1 MFYPS
6 QGAHRRVGAGN
17 GRQPRT
23 STRPQRTTGVVDRT
37 DRVRGRGSTL
47 SQPPVTAQQAN
58 PIRRTLREHR
68 VTVPP
73 TTFEYHDANGTR
85 VAVRLT
91 PIGNQRRSTYVSY
104 VVRGAYQHERYT
116 GSLFITDDDGR
127 YETFAPWVRQRVLRG
142 ERQHV
147 GRTLWYADW
156 TVTTT
161 AGAGVNVTKGWHEW
175 RPWLDGGGLVIIDE
189 QVDGRH
195 TEQWQ
200 HTYERT
206 MVFDAIW
213 SVALRTGVVR

>member
-1 MFYPS
+1 MLFRMK
-6 QGAHRRVGAGN
+6 GDH
-17 GRQPRT
+17 
-23 STRPQRTTGVVDRT
+23 
-37 DRVRGRGSTL
+37 VRGNAGGGQQGRKNARPHNNNRLVGRGLAL
-47 SQPPVTAQQAN
+47 SRPTARAQQTGA
-58 PIRRTLREHR
+58 IRHPLHEHR

-91 PIGNQRRSTYVSY
+91 PIANQRRSTYVSY
-104 VVRGAYQHERYT
+104 VENGAYQHERYT

-161 AGAGVNVTKGWHEW
+161 ADDGTATTTGWHEW

-189 QVDGRH
+189 QVNGRDP
-195 TEQWQ
+195 EQWQ
-200 HTYERT
+200 HAYERT